1 MGLWLLTFAA
11 SKAIWVGGL
20 TLGALAVQRYVR
32 KPAVSHFAWLV
43 VLASLFMPAL
53 VTVPLPILTAA
64 DEPRAS
70 SDAEPHDAG
79 TVIERQALPPSES
92 STGLEVGAGGS
103 AVGDQ
108 STSSPE
114 ERPAAVESGVTSR
127 PAPAAMPLGV
137 AGWLGVI
144 WITGSVIWLTI
155 TIVPLIR
162 FRREICQAGQYD
174 ELASHRARAL
184 GADWGLR
191 SVPPVFRVHGCVSPL
206 ICGVGSDTRI
216 LFPDELWERLSEAGR
231 DALLLHELAHYRRG
245 DHWVRLLEYVACG
258 VFWWHP
264 GVWLARHF
272 IEQAEEQ
279 CCDAWVAERFEG
291 PARPYAEALL
301 AAVDYVS
308 NPQPV
313 LPPLSSGIG
322 DVPFLKLRLTQIMQR
337 TVEKSLPVTMGRY
350 ATATAIVGILAQP
363 VFRLTAATAA
373 PSTFEN
379 RANESL
385 VTERDSSA
393 PSATQPAVSATGSP
407 RKPVALPPGGDDW
420 WQAGPPLVWAEST
433 SPDGKYRLTAT
444 SGFGVQLTPLG
455 PSLSQQAT
463 IDLSREEITCAQL
476 LKRSDRFIAG
486 SRDGRLRLWDATTGL
501 PISLVG
507 SHRGDVRAL
516 VLSRDEKQVVSAGGE
531 GVVMLWDLETGVL
544 EAEWTANSTATT
556 QVGQMRTSAD
566 GRSLAI
572 TLGHW
577 NDPESVEVAI
587 LTLPLLTTEQLF
599 QSVGSVAVV
608 EFSDDGSELLT
619 IEWNGQA
626 RFWSRQTGEIVAIGE
641 VDKDRVSE
649 ATFSP
654 LTRLWSSVARRSPPI
669 VTPVATP
676 DPFRG

>member
-1 MGLWLLTFAA
+1 MGLWLLTYAA

-20 TLGALAVQRYVR
+20 ALLALAVQRSLR

-53 VTVPLPILTAA
+53 VTVPLPVLSATAEAVADSETGDDGSVLTPARQVPSPL
-64 DEPRAS
+64 ESAS
-70 SDAEPHDAG
+70 GH
-79 TVIERQALPPSES
+79 ES
-92 STGLEVGAGGS
+92 AAGGS
-103 AVGDQ
+103 LVANRAFPTDGALSVQ
-108 STSSPE
+108 SVSD
-114 ERPAAVESGVTSR
+114 RLSGQAT
-127 PAPAAMPLGV
+127 
-137 AGWLGVI
+137 AGWRLGPGGWVSLI
-144 WITGSVIWLTI
+144 WVTGSLVWLTI
-155 TIVPLIR
+155 TVIPLVR
-162 FRREICQAGQYD
+162 FRRQVRRVGLYD
-174 ELASHRARAL
+174 EAASHRARAL
-184 GADWGLR
+184 GADWGLK
-191 SVPPVFRVHGCVSPL
+191 SVPPVYRVPGCVSPL

-216 LFPDELWERLSEAGR
+216 LFPDQLWDRLSDVGR

-264 GVWLARHF
+264 AVWLARHY

-337 TVEKSLPVTMGRY
+337 TVDKSVPAAMGRY
-350 ATATAIVGILAQP
+350 ATAAAIVGILAQP
-363 VFRLTAATAA
+363 VFRLTTVSAA
-373 PSTFEN
+373 PSTEEN
-379 RANESL
+379 RVEEPL
-385 VTERDSSA
+385 VTERVPTDPPA
-393 PSATQPAVSATGSP
+393 PQPAVARGTAS
-407 RKPVALPPGGDDW
+407 RKSVALPSGGDEW
-420 WQAGPPLVWAEST
+420 WQAGPPPVWAESM
-433 SPDGKYRLTAT
+433 SPDGKYRLTAK
-444 SGFGVQLTPLG
+444 SGFGVQLTVLG
-455 PSLSQQAT
+455 PSLSQQAP
-463 IDLSREEITCAQL
+463 IDLSSEEITCAQFL
-476 LKRSDRFIAG
+476 ERSDRFVAG

-516 VLSRDEKQVVSAGGE
+516 VLTADEKQVVSAGGD
-531 GVVMLWDLETGVL
+531 GVVMLWDLETGAL

-556 QVGQMRTSAD
+556 QVGQVRISAD
-566 GRSLAI
+566 GRSLAV
-572 TLGHW
+572 TLGRW
-577 NDPESVEVAI
+577 SDPESVEVAI
-587 LTLPLLTTEQLF
+587 LSLPLLTTDQVF
-599 QSVGSVAVV
+599 QPAGPVAVV
-608 EFSDDGSELLT
+608 EFSDDGNELLT

-626 RFWSRQTGEIVAIGE
+626 KFWSRETGKIVAIGAI
-641 VDKDRVSE
+641 DKDRVAE

-654 LTRLWSSVARRSPPI
+654 LTRLWSFVARRSPPLVI
-669 VTPVATP
+669 PVATP